1 MKFTLA
7 PRVNALVN
15 ILSACAFFFG
25 STLFLPAFIEY
36 ATLGV
41 VLFMIGSSLFLLSAF
56 ADYYSN

>member
-36 ATLGV
+36 TTLGV